1 MEATREYLASTG
13 IQGDFTFLKTG
24 FRNHNDA
31 WTLRPSPA
39 RDKAREWLQRVVKG
53 KT

>member
-1 MEATREYLASTG
+1 MEDRLRRCSLSPPVVRNTHGVVE
-13 IQGDFTFLKTG
+13 TG

-39 RDKAREWLQRVVKG
+39 RAALREWVADPH
-53 KT
+53 